1 MKLSYWGIRLLSW
14 KDAFVIRKN
23 AFLRRR
29 PHRSF
34 KRTLRRDYRRSL
46 RLQGYWGFTAYVWQ
60 YLWKHRRTFGL
71 LVVFYAA
78 FSIILGAIANQDTYQ
93 QISDLLNKSAG
104 EVIKGA
110 WGSAGQAAVLLV
122 STFIT
127 PSSMTPEQQIYVT
140 LSSIFVWMVT
150 VWLLRDLM
158 KGNKPKLRDGLY
170 SAGSPF
176 FASIIVV
183 LVGII
188 QLIPVAL
195 AALAYTALFSYGVLD
210 EGVGLMIYWVFA
222 ALVAILVLYWM
233 VPTFLSLVI
242 VTLPGMYPFRALRAA
257 GDLVVGRRLRI
268 LYRIVWLAFTVVLG
282 WAAVMIPAVLLD
294 TGIKNIWSAIKGVPI
309 VPVLAAIMVSATLV
323 WLSAYIYMLY
333 RKIVDDDTSPA

>member
-1 MKLSYWGIRLLSW
+1 M
-14 KDAFVIRKN
+14 
-23 AFLRRR
+23 
-29 PHRSF
+29 
-34 KRTLRRDYRRSL
+34 